1 MKRRLL
7 ITAALCVCLT
17 ACGTNADI
25 STAQQP
31 DNQVAEQTAPAAF
44 TCKVIVMDI
53 NGNTLTVKPV
63 DVSWELSS
71 SDIFTLSAQLLD
83 EDVTPTIG
91 MTLEITYDG
100 SILETYP
107 ASFSGIQKVAVVSE
121 APIVSDTP
129 LSSSGTLKNN
139 LEYEIAAGDSYATQ
153 YKQRGYYI
161 NDVDNKYQY
170 IICSGEHST
179 GGYGIEIT
187 RIDTLDVGTVIIT
200 VEETTPSPDE
210 AVTEAFTYP
219 NCSITF
225 SYEPPEG
232 IRIKNSTGT
241 EYECLGHS
249 FAGIDDVFQPYDESG
264 S

>member
-17 ACGTNADI
+17 ACGTDANI

-31 DNQVAEQTAPAAF
+31 DHQVTEQAAPAASI
-44 TCKVIVMDI
+44 CKVTVMDI
-53 NGNTLTVKPV
+53 NGDTLTVKPI
-63 DVSWELSS
+63 DGSWELNS
-71 SDIFTLSAQLLD
+71 SDKFKISAERLD
-83 EDVTPTIG
+83 GGITPTIG
-91 MTLEITYDG
+91 MTLEVTYDG
-100 SILETYP
+100 SILEVYP
-107 ASFSGIQKVAVVSE
+107 SWFSGIQKVAVVSE
-121 APIVSDTP
+121 APIVSNTP
-129 LSSSGTLKNN
+129 LSSSGTLMND

-210 AVTEAFTYP
+210 TVTEAFTYP

-241 EYECLGHS
+241 EYESLGHS
-249 FAGIDDVFQPYDESG
+249 YAGIDDVFQPYGGSG